1 MILLARKKIVFI
13 IVEGPYDDEAL
24 GIFFTG
30 LFAKQSVHVAITH
43 GDITSDDKNNPK
55 NIVSKI
61 CNVVKEYSDKN
72 HFTKK
77 DFLEVIHIID
87 TDGAYISDDY
97 IVENPTITD
106 KAIYSLNDIQTMYK
120 EEYIFN

>member
-1 MILLARKKIVFI
+1 MHSERLVILLARKKIVFI
-13 IVEGPYDDEAL
+13 IVEGPSDDEAL
-24 GIFFTG
+24 GIFFTR

-43 GDITSDDKNNPK
+43 GDITSDDKNSPK

-106 KAIYSLNDIQTMYK
+106 KAIYSLNDI
-120 EEYIFN
+120 